1 MEESSSIS
9 ISCEEIQSPL
19 WLKEYESFVLKV
31 LLYLKVESYEIA
43 IIFSNNNFIHK
54 LNKEFRGKNEPTD
67 ILSFPYEENQEE
79 PRGDLIISLDML
91 KENSL
96 YFQVQEQEELKRL
109 TIHGILHLMGWD
121 HATNEVDEPMLK
133 RQEEILSIF
142 EGEILF

>member
-9 ISCEEIQSPL
+9 ISCEEIKSPT
-19 WLKEYESFVLKV
+19 WLEEYESFVLEV
-31 LLYLKVESYEIA
+31 LLYLKVEFYEIA
-43 IIFSNNNFIHK
+43 IIFSNNDFIHK
-54 LNKEFRGKNEPTD
+54 LNKEFRGKDEPTD
-67 ILSFPYEENQEE
+67 ILSFPYEKDQKDPE
-79 PRGDLIISLDML
+79 GDLIISLEML

-121 HATNEVDEPMLK
+121 HTTNDGSEPMLQK
-133 RQEEILSIF
+133 QEEILSHF